1 MATLHYPG
9 RLIRKGEKD
18 KAVVSQIQTRL
29 RQVGCGS
36 RDRDHDGKPEELI
49 VDGDFGAMTDEAVRI
64 FQARFSDDDARMD
77 VDGVV
82 GPTTWG
88 ALFGLPSAPQALTAD
103 ADILKRMLAVA
114 ATQVGIKEKPL
125 GSNAGPEVEDYLKSV
140 GLGKGNPWCAAFVY
154 WCFAKAAAQT
164 GAANPCVKTGHV
176 LTSWANAKP
185 SQRITSAQAK
195 NDPSLIKPGLVFIM
209 DTGAPGGA
217 GHTGIVEKVIG
228 GTIHTI
234 EGNTNEAGSRE
245 GTGVFRKTSR
255 RVSAESINKGF
266 LDYSK

>member
-1 MATLHYPG
+1 MATLQYPG

-18 KAVVSQIQTRL
+18 KDLVSKLQTRL
-29 RQVGCGS
+29 REVGCGVL
-36 RDRDHDGKPEELI
+36 DRDNDGKPENLA
-49 VDGDFGAMTDEAVRI
+49 VDGDFGPMTDEAVRV
-64 FQARFSDDDARMD
+64 FQARFSDDDARME

-88 ALFGLPSAPQALTAD
+88 ALFGAPSVPEVVTAD
-103 ADILKRMLAVA
+103 AEILKAMLAIA
-114 ATQVGIKEKPL
+114 VGEVGVSEDPP
-125 GSNAGPEVEDYLKSV
+125 GSNAGKKVEEYLGSV

-154 WCFAKAAAQT
+154 WCFQKAAKDA
-164 GAANPCVKTGHV
+164 GVENPCVKTGHV
-176 LTSWANAKP
+176 LTSWNKAKP

-217 GHTGIVEKVIG
+217 GHTGIVEKVVA
-228 GTIHTI
+228 GTIYTI
-234 EGNTNEAGSRE
+234 EGNTNKAGSRE

-255 RVSAESINKGF
+255 RVSADSINKGF
-266 LDYSK
+266 IDYSK